1 MRVMIINGSPKKKL
15 SMSRYIQKTIKVML
29 GKTDIIECQMRTP
42 KDIPPALEKM
52 DGIEALV
59 IAAPLYIDG
68 IPSNVMTF
76 LQKAEQECKDKQYH
90 FNVYAITNN
99 GFIEGHQSE
108 VNLAQYQCWAEK
120 SGLIWGGGIGIG
132 GGVMLGVYTI
142 ALPIALLQLL
152 INSMG
157 NLALGLPPITSELL
171 LATLKSMGLFL
182 FFSSGMFWCEARLA
196 RHIKKQKVG
205 DNMYTRFLIP
215 SCLFLMC
222 ADLFMLILSI
232 IQGGFFR
239 NLFHR
244 EQL

>member
-1 MRVMIINGSPKKKL
+1 MKVMIINGSPKKKL

-29 GKTDIIECQMRTP
+29 GKAEIIECQMQTP
-42 KDIPPALEKM
+42 KDIPSALEKM
-52 DGIEALV
+52 KGIDALV
-59 IAAPLYIDG
+59 IAAPLYIDS
-68 IPSNVMTF
+68 IPSQVMAF
-76 LQKAEQECKDKQYH
+76 LQKAEQECKDKAYH

-120 SGLIWGGGIGIG
+120 AGLIWGGGLGIG

-142 ALPIALLQLL
+142 ALPIALIQLL
-152 INSMG
+152 MNSIG
-157 NLALGLPPITSELL
+157 NIALGLPPLTSELL
-171 LATLKSMGLFL
+171 LGTLQSVGLFL
-182 FFSSGMFWCEARLA
+182 FFSSGMFYCEARLVQ
-196 RHIKKQKVG
+196 HIKKQKTG
-205 DNMYTRFLIP
+205 ENMYTRFLIP
-215 SCLFLMC
+215 SFLFLVC

-244 EQL
+244 EEL